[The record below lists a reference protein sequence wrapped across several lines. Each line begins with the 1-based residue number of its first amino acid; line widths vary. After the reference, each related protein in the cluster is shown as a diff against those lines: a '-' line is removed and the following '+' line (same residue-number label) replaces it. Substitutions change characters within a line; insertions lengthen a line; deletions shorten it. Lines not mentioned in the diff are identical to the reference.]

1 MSTVK
6 ATKLTYET
14 YMALPETK
22 ERCEV
27 VDGEIYVPPGPS
39 LDHQLIL
46 VTLAAILRGYVERNG
61 LGIVLTAPCDLI
73 IQRDPLRVRQP
84 DVMFLSAERTGFRS
98 RSDVRGLANVEVAP
112 DLVVEIGSP
121 SNTPRIMEDRL
132 RDYRQLG
139 VLECWLV
146 DPETETVRVLDL
158 TDAAGPEASFDRNE
172 TLESKTPSR
181 FHPAAGRGLRL
192 GLLT

>member
-172 TLESKTPSR
+172 TLESKTLPG
-181 FHPAAGRGLRL
+181 FTLPLEEVFG
-192 GLLT
+192 

>member
-1 MSTVK
+1 MSTVR
-6 ATKLTYET
+6 ATKLTYEA

-27 VDGEIYVPPGPS
+27 VDGVLYVPPAPS

-46 VTLAAILRGYVERNG
+46 ITLAAILREYVERNG

-112 DLVVEIGSP
+112 DLVVEISSP

-132 RDYRQLG
+132 RDYRQSG

-146 DPETETVRVLDL
+146 DPETETGRVLDL
-158 TDAAGPEASFDRNE
+158 TDAAGPRASFARND
-172 TLESKTPSR
+172 TLESKVLPGFTLSLVEV
-181 FHPAAGRGLRL
+181 FGQVS
-192 GLLT
+192 